1 MQHCVNDNQQ
11 LPDYACD
18 IGYILIWVYI
28 ARLRLTYKV
37 QFVIHIKV
45 TLIWDIKHLKLG
57 GRVGNDVACTIRGNH
72 WSFM

>member
-45 TLIWDIKHLKLG
+45 TLI
-57 GRVGNDVACTIRGNH
+57 
-72 WSFM
+72 